1 MATFAQD
8 MRYENRLTPKQV
20 EALNYLTGF
29 EPGEFPGPGG
39 VIHAK
44 TWNSLK
50 ARGFVDSEGITA
62 EGEDLLMAY
71 I

>member
-1 MATFAQD
+1 MVTTAAE
-8 MRYENRLTPKQV
+8 MRYGNRLTPKQV
-20 EALNYLTGF
+20 EALDYLTGF

-50 ARGFVDSEGITA
+50 ARGLVSDEGITA
-62 EGEDLLMAY
+62 NGEDILMAY